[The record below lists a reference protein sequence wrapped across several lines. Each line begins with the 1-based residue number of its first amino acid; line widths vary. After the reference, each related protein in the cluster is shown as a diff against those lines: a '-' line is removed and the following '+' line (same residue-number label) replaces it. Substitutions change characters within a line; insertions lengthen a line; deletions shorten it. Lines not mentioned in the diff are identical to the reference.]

1 MFSKYTFGFD
11 LFYLFERKRE
21 KRKVGICDVQF
32 CPFCRGLKLKKSI
45 NPSLFSPFLSKVNFK
60 SLYTQENTFSFL

>member
-11 LFYLFERKRE
+11 LFYLFERKRA
-21 KRKVGICDVQF
+21 KRKVGMRAVQF

-45 NPSLFSPFLSKVNFK
+45 YPSLSLNFSQK
-60 SLYTQENTFSFL
+60 

>member
-1 MFSKYTFGFD
+1 MFSKYTLGFD

-21 KRKVGICDVQF
+21 KRKLGMRVVQF
-32 CPFCRGLKLKKSI
+32 CPFCRGLKLKTRI
-45 NPSLFSPFLSKVNFK
+45 YPSLFSPFLSKVNFK